1 MTEKDA
7 DSGSDLVDAFL
18 SDAYLNTEEL
28 RKDGPFS
35 PDEFL
40 VSKRFLGLD
49 GLVNELSRLFEQVNN
64 ELMLLVKDNYQ
75 DFVHLGSRMKSG
87 NTKVST
93 LISSIHRSE
102 EQLKNSKQSLIGHST
117 EIQNNLKH
125 KQDVE
130 NEKLIASNLLLLDQI
145 LKFLKS
151 NDSSHPLWLESLNNA
166 QRLCDTYK
174 DHPWV
179 QSISPT
185 LINYIKH

>member
-102 EQLKNSKQSLIGHST
+102 EQLKV
-117 EIQNNLKH
+117 IQITTNT
-125 KQDVE
+125 
-130 NEKLIASNLLLLDQI
+130 I
-145 LKFLKS
+145 FLVS
-151 NDSSHPLWLESLNNA
+151 V
-166 QRLCDTYK
+166 Y
-174 DHPWV
+174 
-179 QSISPT
+179 
-185 LINYIKH
+185 

>member
-1 MTEKDA
+1 MHVVSNNIIIYYISIVVCILVHHRAVLLIEIHLPWFTRDGSRFVLQSSTLTIVHFPYLPWLKKDA

-102 EQLKNSKQSLIGHST
+102 EQLKV
-117 EIQNNLKH
+117 IQITTNT
-125 KQDVE
+125 
-130 NEKLIASNLLLLDQI
+130 I
-145 LKFLKS
+145 FLVS
-151 NDSSHPLWLESLNNA
+151 V
-166 QRLCDTYK
+166 Y
-174 DHPWV
+174 
-179 QSISPT
+179 
-185 LINYIKH
+185 